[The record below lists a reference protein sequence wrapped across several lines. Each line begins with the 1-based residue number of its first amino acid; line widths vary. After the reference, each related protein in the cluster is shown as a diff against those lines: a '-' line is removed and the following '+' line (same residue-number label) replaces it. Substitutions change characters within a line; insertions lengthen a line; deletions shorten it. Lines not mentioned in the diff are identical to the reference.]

1 MKYSCFA
8 VKQREDYMKLVKR
21 VIIATTL
28 GFLTGLVCYWGMKSS
43 GRVEL
48 TTAMMIGTIL
58 NRALIG
64 FIIGISAW
72 RIHYLLHGVIIG
84 LIATLPMGVYPLV
97 EGQIVGFVM
106 FMVAGAVYG
115 LIIELLTTK
124 LFKAP
129 IRKT

>member
-1 MKYSCFA
+1 
-8 VKQREDYMKLVKR
+8 MKLVKR